1 MKKAETTLDDV
12 LEAVQG
18 GFGKVEKRLDK
29 VERRLDGVE
38 RRITMVD
45 TRMGMVENR
54 MSGIE
59 DTNRHL
65 IRRVGE
71 MEGKMDEVQ
80 EVVEGL
86 SKALDHDTIEVI
98 QHERRIK
105 RLEKVRS

>member
-71 MEGKMDEVQ
+71 MEGKMDAAIE
-80 EVVEGL
+80 EYK
-86 SKALDHDTIEVI
+86 KAITKNKEYLVAHYNVG
-98 QHERRIK
+98 
-105 RLEKVRS
+105 RLYEM